1 MAEAFIDLA
10 RLDLRRV
17 LMTREDVYKILPQRY
32 QFELIGG
39 VLHLDKVAQEIV
51 SFVDFGT
58 DDWWVAGHLPG
69 RPLVPGIVMMEAA
82 AQTAALL
89 MRQVQGE
96 WATRF
101 IGFGGVD
108 GVRFR
113 GMITPPARVYMI
125 AKGGSYRSNLA
136 KMPIQG
142 IMDGKL
148 VFSGEVLGVLI

>member
-1 MAEAFIDLA
+1 MPETSVDLS
-10 RLDLRRV
+10 RLDLNKV
-17 LMTREDVYKILPQRY
+17 VMTRAQVYQLLPQRY

-39 VLHLDKVAQEIV
+39 VLHLDPVVQEIIT
-51 SFVDFGT
+51 FVDFKK
-58 DDWWVAGHLPG
+58 DDWWAAGHLPG

-89 MRQVQGE
+89 MREVQVS
-96 WATRF
+96 WRDKF
-101 IGFGGVD
+101 IGFGGLD

-113 GMITPPARVYMI
+113 GMITPPARVLMI

-142 IMDGKL
+142 VQDGKL

>member
-1 MAEAFIDLA
+1 MAETFVDLA
-10 RLDLRRV
+10 RLDPRRV
-17 LMTREDVYKILPQRY
+17 IMTREDVYKILPQRH

-39 VLHLDKVAQEIV
+39 VLHLDRVAQEIV
-51 SFVDFGT
+51 AFVDFQR
-58 DDWWVAGHLPG
+58 DDWWVPGHLPG

-89 MRQVQGE
+89 MREVQGQ
-96 WATRF
+96 WSSKF

-142 IMDGKL
+142 VMDGKL